1 MRGKR
6 NRKWVKEDEWDER
19 GEKKVEGKEGGEEV
33 LRTPCSRPHSKR
45 NTFNGVMASRGMILG
60 AGIM

>member
-19 GEKKVEGKEGGEEV
+19 GEKKVGEKN
-33 LRTPCSRPHSKR
+33 SRNQTRPSSGFKLETYA
-45 NTFNGVMASRGMILG
+45 NNGYMYKFAIR
-60 AGIM
+60 